1 MLAKLEPI
9 AGGGMQ
15 NVWNVTLE
23 REGGDKPVL
32 VAEWLTRSYS

>member
-1 MLAKLEPI
+1 MEAWYEPI

-15 NVWNVTLE
+15 NVWNVTVE
-23 REGGDKPVL
+23 RDGGDKPVL